1 MAKEQNIY
9 SYGAASGVRDAS
21 IASLIEII
29 NAMNKGNINS
39 QNIAV
44 EQEKLRGNKQID
56 ISKAFNDFVKN
67 VSTEYDIGHARRIS
81 NSLDPIIKDN
91 PEAYINKLGSDAQLN
106 ETASDYMSYKTM
118 IDSAYDKYQYAKNLS
133 NDEIEKWTLKDIMN
147 EQDYVNDFLS
157 SIYEDPID
165 MKNPVKFAGHYISKG
180 VKPSG
185 IKKGEVWKLKDAQP
199 ALKDI
204 SIINEMK
211 QYKDVVNTAIM
222 ALRTGNVINDGE
234 MFYVLTGDFEGLQE
248 ERERIQKTTGGVIK
262 SYKSSLNSIKK
273 YRKQLD
279 VAVAKRD
286 LKGDDKFPVFNVPF
300 DVLQS
305 EFEVDKDSEWFQN
318 KDGTSMNFE
327 EYQEEKLAQYEDMT
341 VQDVLDMWTGEEENL
356 IYLLEEELMKYYK
369 WVGSEYM
376 EAGAKDRDFRRRLQE
391 TRNQ

>member
-133 NDEIEKWTLKDIMN
+133 NDDIEKWTLKDIMN

-286 LKGDDKFPVFNVPF
+286 L
-300 DVLQS
+300 
-305 EFEVDKDSEWFQN
+305 
-318 KDGTSMNFE
+318 
-327 EYQEEKLAQYEDMT
+327 
-341 VQDVLDMWTGEEENL
+341 
-356 IYLLEEELMKYYK
+356 
-369 WVGSEYM
+369 
-376 EAGAKDRDFRRRLQE
+376 
-391 TRNQ
+391 

>member
-1 MAKEQNIY
+1 
-9 SYGAASGVRDAS
+9 
-21 IASLIEII
+21 
-29 NAMNKGNINS
+29 
-39 QNIAV
+39 
-44 EQEKLRGNKQID
+44 
-56 ISKAFNDFVKN
+56 
-67 VSTEYDIGHARRIS
+67 
-81 NSLDPIIKDN
+81 
-91 PEAYINKLGSDAQLN
+91 
-106 ETASDYMSYKTM
+106 
-118 IDSAYDKYQYAKNLS
+118 
-133 NDEIEKWTLKDIMN
+133 
-147 EQDYVNDFLS
+147 
-157 SIYEDPID
+157 
-165 MKNPVKFAGHYISKG
+165 
-180 VKPSG
+180 
-185 IKKGEVWKLKDAQP
+185 
-199 ALKDI
+199 
-204 SIINEMK
+204 MK